1 MRSLTWSTT
10 GLAVPMRTRK
20 VTQPR
25 SVALDESG
33 NVFVLN
39 DFIGGD
45 DNSLSELIGLATPV
59 VTPVQSC
66 VAAELADSSQYC
78 LP

>member
-1 MRSLTWSTT
+1 
-10 GLAVPMRTRK
+10 
-20 VTQPR
+20 
-25 SVALDESG
+25 
-33 NVFVLN
+33 VLN